1 MVAMN
6 LPNDKALLEER
17 IGYVFSD
24 KTLLTNALTHS
35 SYCNENRTPEG
46 TPPSN
51 ERLEF
56 LGDSVLSIIV
66 SDYIYKNYS
75 AFDEGDLTKVR
86 AAVVCESTL
95 ARLAGEI
102 GLGGFILLGKGE
114 ESTRGR
120 VRKSILSDAFE
131 ALLGAIYLDGGIE
144 KAKEFLLPKAE
155 KAALSALKKGTEDY
169 KSRLQRITQ
178 ETPEEI
184 LEYRL
189 IAENGPPHDKTF
201 TVEARLNSN
210 VLGIG
215 SGKTKRQAE
224 QNAAKEALGFFG
236 DFA

>member
-1 MVAMN
+1 MN

-46 TPPSN
+46 APPSN

-102 GLGGFILLGKGE
+102 GLGGFILLGK
-114 ESTRGR
+114 
-120 VRKSILSDAFE
+120 
-131 ALLGAIYLDGGIE
+131 
-144 KAKEFLLPKAE
+144 
-155 KAALSALKKGTEDY
+155 
-169 KSRLQRITQ
+169 
-178 ETPEEI
+178 
-184 LEYRL
+184 
-189 IAENGPPHDKTF
+189 
-201 TVEARLNSN
+201 
-210 VLGIG
+210 
-215 SGKTKRQAE
+215 
-224 QNAAKEALGFFG
+224 
-236 DFA
+236 